1 LIERIHRELDVPVM
15 ADIATLE
22 EALVAAGA
30 GADMVGTTLNGYTEP
45 TRNNH
50 HFSWPLLADMVN
62 LIDVP
67 VVAEGH
73 ISSPDEAQRALAA
86 GAWCVIVGSAIT
98 RPGAITASF
107 VRALQGRPTAAP
119 AIGVDIGGTCIKA
132 GQVNPSGEVSLLAQ
146 APTNA
151 SGGRDAILASLCNLI
166 NQVISASHKQGH
178 KPTGLGI
185 ASAGAINPRD
195 GSVFAA
201 TDNLP
206 GWAGFELQKFAEERF
221 NLPTWVVN
229 DAHAAV
235 LAELKPPSRPLE
247 RLAVKT
253 SGKVIFVKLEDV
265 DYIES
270 AHNYVEVHVD
280 KQSHLL
286 RETLNSIEARL
297 PAEKFVRISRSVIV
311 HIERVKELQPLFY
324 GEYAVTLHNG
334 TRLTLSR
341 RYRDRLER
349 LGLT

>member
-1 LIERIHRELDVPVM
+1 MKVRTLIVDDETLARERLRQLLQDEPEIELLGECADGTEAVEVIQRQSPDLIFLDIQMPELDGFGVLQAMTSTPAPVVVFVTAHDKFALRAFEVHAADYLLKPFDRERFKKALARALDRVKHREG
-15 ADIATLE
+15 
-22 EALVAAGA
+22 AAQQ
-30 GADMVGTTLNGYTEP
+30 
-45 TRNNH
+45 
-50 HFSWPLLADMVN
+50 
-62 LIDVP
+62 
-67 VVAEGH
+67 
-73 ISSPDEAQRALAA
+73 AQ
-86 GAWCVIVGSAIT
+86 
-98 RPGAITASF
+98 
-107 VRALQGRPTAAP
+107 
-119 AIGVDIGGTCIKA
+119 
-132 GQVNPSGEVSLLAQ
+132 
-146 APTNA
+146 
-151 SGGRDAILASLCNLI
+151 
-166 NQVISASHKQGH
+166 
-178 KPTGLGI
+178 
-185 ASAGAINPRD
+185 
-195 GSVFAA
+195 
-201 TDNLP
+201 
-206 GWAGFELQKFAEERF
+206 
-221 NLPTWVVN
+221 
-229 DAHAAV
+229 AAV

>member
-1 LIERIHRELDVPVM
+1 MKVRTLIVDDESLARERLRQLLQDEPEIELMGECANGTEAVEAIQKQSPDLIFLDIQMPELDGFGVLQAM
-15 ADIATLE
+15 TSTA
-22 EALVAAGA
+22 
-30 GADMVGTTLNGYTEP
+30 
-45 TRNNH
+45 
-50 HFSWPLLADMVN
+50 
-62 LIDVP
+62 VP
-67 VVAEGH
+67 VVVFVTAHDKFALRAFEVH
-73 ISSPDEAQRALAA
+73 AADYLLKPFDRERFKKALARALDRVKHQE
-86 GAWCVIVGSAIT
+86 GAT
-98 RPGAITASF
+98 
-107 VRALQGRPTAAP
+107 Q
-119 AIGVDIGGTCIKA
+119 
-132 GQVNPSGEVSLLAQ
+132 QAQ
-146 APTNA
+146 
-151 SGGRDAILASLCNLI
+151 
-166 NQVISASHKQGH
+166 
-178 KPTGLGI
+178 
-185 ASAGAINPRD
+185 
-195 GSVFAA
+195 
-201 TDNLP
+201 
-206 GWAGFELQKFAEERF
+206 
-221 NLPTWVVN
+221 
-229 DAHAAV
+229 AAV

>member
-1 LIERIHRELDVPVM
+1 MKVRTLIVDDETLARERLRQLLQDEPEIELLGECADGTEAVEVIQRQSPDLIFLDIQMPELDGFGVLQAMTSTPAPVVVFVTAHDKFALRAFEVHAADYLLKPFDRERFKKALARALDRVKHREG
-15 ADIATLE
+15 
-22 EALVAAGA
+22 AAQQ
-30 GADMVGTTLNGYTEP
+30 
-45 TRNNH
+45 
-50 HFSWPLLADMVN
+50 
-62 LIDVP
+62 
-67 VVAEGH
+67 
-73 ISSPDEAQRALAA
+73 AQ
-86 GAWCVIVGSAIT
+86 
-98 RPGAITASF
+98 
-107 VRALQGRPTAAP
+107 
-119 AIGVDIGGTCIKA
+119 
-132 GQVNPSGEVSLLAQ
+132 
-146 APTNA
+146 
-151 SGGRDAILASLCNLI
+151 
-166 NQVISASHKQGH
+166 
-178 KPTGLGI
+178 
-185 ASAGAINPRD
+185 
-195 GSVFAA
+195 
-201 TDNLP
+201 
-206 GWAGFELQKFAEERF
+206 
-221 NLPTWVVN
+221 
-229 DAHAAV
+229 AAV

-311 HIERVKELQPLFY
+311 HIERVKERQPLFY